1 MGQRFFC
8 HACAE
13 HFGRI
18 LQTVYSETSIPADPK
33 DYVRWIQSS
42 MEEAG
47 RRMKSEFSKSGLDG

>member
-8 HACAE
+8 QPCAE
-13 HFGRI
+13 DFGRI
-18 LQTVYSETSIPADPK
+18 LQTVYSETSIPADSK

-47 RRMKSEFSKSGLDG
+47 RRMRSEFSKGGLDG